1 MLFMRRK
8 MFFVIVGLLFC
19 LGVIGCSSGGNGSD
33 SGGNDSSSVDNNL
46 SSCEKAMKAAAD
58 VPDMQDTV
66 EDIDPVI
73 RACGS
78 MDEFIAASSQFPAA
92 LDGAG
97 EEIFVTNRCT
107 YNASLQN
114 TAICKSLAK

>member
-1 MLFMRRK
+1 MLFIMR
-8 MFFVIVGLLFC
+8 MVFFVIVGLLFC
-19 LGVIGCSSGGNGSD
+19 LGVIGCSSGGNGS
-33 SGGNDSSSVDNNL
+33 GSVDNNL
-46 SSCEKAMKAAAD
+46 SSCEKAMKVAAD